1 MLSQVRKLVLI
12 FEYYPLAMT
21 ESGLDSGDLE
31 RRLSHLQ
38 FDQAVCL
45 REGEW
50 DRCPDVS
57 AVLVAMAATQ
67 ERTGSTH
74 PRAPLNFV
82 LTHGVQ
88 RAPQNLRVARAT

>member
-31 RRLSHLQ
+31 RWLSHLQ

-57 AVLVAMAATQ
+57 AVLVAMGATP
-67 ERTGSTH
+67 ERHDPPQPG
-74 PRAPLNFV
+74 APVNFFLNGGV
-82 LTHGVQ
+82 HG
-88 RAPQNLRVARAT
+88 APQILATARA